1 MPAVEARRLSK
12 MFIVSR
18 NPAENLKVR
27 FVGLFDPRQRERRE
41 ELWALRGVDLSV
53 GSGECLGF
61 IGPNGSGKSTLL
73 RLMAGIF
80 PPTDGTLRVEGR
92 VAPMIELG
100 VGFHP
105 DLTGCENVYLNTS
118 LFGLPRRETDRL
130 YDSIVEFSGLAASMD
145 LPVKTYSSG
154 MYMRLGFSVTIH
166 LDADLLLIDEIL
178 AVGDEA
184 FHQKCIE
191 RLHLIRSSGRTIV
204 MVSHDLALVEKM
216 CDRVCLLVG
225 GRILVQGEPR
235 AVIERYHEVA
245 RTSG

>member
-1 MPAVEARRLSK
+1 
-12 MFIVSR
+12 
-18 NPAENLKVR
+18 
-27 FVGLFDPRQRERRE
+27 
-41 ELWALRGVDLSV
+41 VDLSV
-53 GSGECLGF
+53 GAGECLGL

-80 PPTDGTLRVEGR
+80 PPTEGRLEVDGR

-118 LFGLPRRETDRL
+118 LFGLPRGETDRL
-130 YDSIVEFSGLAASMD
+130 YDSIVEFSGLAAFMD
-145 LPVKTYSSG
+145 MPVKAYSSG
-154 MYMRLGFSVTIH
+154 MYMRLGFAVTIH
-166 LDADLLLIDEIL
+166 LDADVLLIDEIL

-191 RLHLIRSSGRTIV
+191 RLHRIRTSGRTIV
-204 MVSHDLALVEKM
+204 LVSHDLALVERI
-216 CDRVCLLVG
+216 CDRVGLLVG
-225 GRILVQGEPR
+225 GRILAEGKPG

-245 RTSG
+245 RALG